1 VQAIK
6 SVKGIGLKTA
16 QRILVD
22 LKDKIQ
28 ELDVASNVVTPVA
41 ATANQQIASE
51 AVAALSMLGF
61 ASCSKPT
68 STIDPDLQTKVDSIL
83 QVKMSEIN
91 ATSGQAIV
99 MDMKGNI
106 KAMVGNGQ
114 KQSSSLMRPISL
126 HKALETGKVHL
137 SDTVDTEEGIAI
149 INGDTI
155 KDHNWHRGG
164 YGKITLKQG
173 LACNSSIAVAKAT
186 QMAGVEAVDSLV
198 TPLEMLKLFNGIIKN
213 DSLKSA
219 IRYYITDG
227 LGKQASSDKVEVAGF
242 SGRRTISLDNSEKPE
257 YAVEFIGYFPAD
269 EPKYSI
275 IVSMNKIGLPA
286 SGGLM
291 AGSVFKE
298 IADYM
303 NN

>member
-1 VQAIK
+1 MI
-6 SVKGIGLKTA
+6 LKNSLFN
-16 QRILVD
+16 ILTI
-22 LKDKIQ
+22 L
-28 ELDVASNVVTPVA
+28 L
-41 ATANQQIASE
+41 
-51 AVAALSMLGF
+51 LSS
-61 ASCSKPT
+61 SCTKPN
-68 STIDPDLQTKVDSIL
+68 STIDLNLQTKVDSIL
-83 QVKMSEIN
+83 QLKMSEIN
-91 ATSGQAIV
+91 AISGQTIV
-99 MDMKGNI
+99 MDMKSNI
-106 KAMVGNGQ
+106 KAMVGNSQ
-114 KQSSSLMRPISL
+114 KQASSLMRTISL

-173 LACNSSIAVAKAT
+173 LACESKIAVAKAL
-186 QMAGVEAVDSLV
+186 QIAGVEAVDSLV
-198 TPLEMLKLFNGIIKN
+198 TPLEMLKLFNGIIMN

-219 IRYYITDG
+219 FRYSITDG
-227 LGKQASSDKVEVAGF
+227 LGKPASSDKVEVAGF
-242 SGRRTISLDNSEKPE
+242 SGRRIISEEE

-291 AGSVFKE
+291 AGSVFRE
-298 IADYM
+298 IVECIIK
-303 NN
+303 

>member
-1 VQAIK
+1 MDK
-6 SVKGIGLKTA
+6 RKKKYSGLVLML
-16 QRILVD
+16 I
-22 LKDKIQ
+22 
-28 ELDVASNVVTPVA
+28 
-41 ATANQQIASE
+41 
-51 AVAALSMLGF
+51 SMLGF

-83 QVKMSEIN
+83 QLKMSEIN

-99 MDMKGNI
+99 MDMTGNI
-106 KAMVGNGQ
+106 KAMVGNGK
-114 KQSSSLMRPISL
+114 KQPSSLMRPISL

-137 SDTVDTEEGIAI
+137 SDTVDTEEGVAI

-155 KDHNWHRGG
+155 KDHNWLRGG

-186 QMAGVEAVDSLV
+186 QMAGVEVVDSLV

-219 IRYYITDG
+219 LRYYITDG
-227 LGKQASSDKVEVAGF
+227 LGQQASSEKVEVAGF
-242 SGRRTISLDNSEKPE
+242 SGRRTISEKPE

-291 AGSVFKE
+291 AGSVFRE
-298 IADYM
+298 IVDCIIK
-303 NN
+303 

>member
-1 VQAIK
+1 M
-6 SVKGIGLKTA
+6 TA
-16 QRILVD
+16 CI
-22 LKDKIQ
+22 
-28 ELDVASNVVTPVA
+28 
-41 ATANQQIASE
+41 
-51 AVAALSMLGF
+51 
-61 ASCSKPT
+61 PT
-68 STIDPDLQTKVDSIL
+68 KESTIDTTLQSKVDSIL
-83 QVKMSEIN
+83 QNKMSEIN
-91 ATSGQAIV
+91 AISGQAIV

-106 KAMVGNGQ
+106 KAMVGNGK
-114 KQSSSLMRPISL
+114 KQSSSLMRTISL

-173 LACNSSIAVAKAT
+173 LACNSSIAVAKAIK
-186 QMAGVEAVDSLV
+186 MAGVEAIDSLV

-213 DSLKSA
+213 DSLMSA
-219 IRYYITDG
+219 FRYCVTDG
-227 LGKQASSDKVEVAGF
+227 LGKQASSEKTEVAGF
-242 SGRRTISLDNSEKPE
+242 SGRSSISENE

-269 EPKYSI
+269 APKYSI

-291 AGSVFKE
+291 AGSVFKDIVDCMVAE
-298 IADYM
+298 
-303 NN
+303 

>member
-1 VQAIK
+1 MNLKLRIIIL
-6 SVKGIGLKTA
+6 GIAVL
-16 QRILVD
+16 
-22 LKDKIQ
+22 
-28 ELDVASNVVTPVA
+28 
-41 ATANQQIASE
+41 IAS
-51 AVAALSMLGF
+51 
-61 ASCSKPT
+61 CQNKQ
-68 STIDPDLQTKVDSIL
+68 STIDTALQTKVDSIL
-83 QVKMSEIN
+83 QNKMSEIN
-91 ATSGQAIV
+91 AISGQAIV
-99 MDMKGNI
+99 MNIQTGEI

-114 KQSSSLMRPISL
+114 KQPSSLMRTISF

-137 SDTVDTEEGIAI
+137 SDTIDTEEGVAI

-155 KDHNWHRGG
+155 KDHNWLRGG

-173 LACNSSIAVAKAT
+173 LACNSSIAVDKAT
-186 QMAGVEAVDSLV
+186 QMAGVEVMDSLV

-219 IRYYITDG
+219 LRYYITFG

-242 SGRRTISLDNSEKPE
+242 SGRRTISEKNPERIE

-269 EPKYSI
+269 KPQYFI

-291 AGSVFKE
+291 AGSVFSN
-298 IADYM
+298 IVDYM
-303 NN
+303 IE

>member
-1 VQAIK
+1 MSK
-6 SVKGIGLKTA
+6 HVKKC
-16 QRILVD
+16 RLV
-22 LKDKIQ
+22 LT
-28 ELDVASNVVTPVA
+28 LFLLLA
-41 ATANQQIASE
+41 
-51 AVAALSMLGF
+51 F
-61 ASCSKPT
+61 ASCNK
-68 STIDPDLQTKVDSIL
+68 STLSIDPDLQSNVDSIL
-83 QVKMSEIN
+83 QLKMSEIN
-91 ATSGQAIV
+91 AIFGQAIV
-99 MDMKGNI
+99 MDMIGNI

-114 KQSSSLMRPISL
+114 KQPSSLMRTVFL

-137 SDTVDTEEGIAI
+137 SDTVDTEEGVAI

-155 KDHNWHRGG
+155 KDHNWLRGG

-186 QMAGVEAVDSLV
+186 QMAGVEVVDSLV

-219 IRYYITDG
+219 LRYYITDG

-242 SGRRTISLDNSEKPE
+242 SGRSTISVDNSEKPE

-269 EPKYSI
+269 APKYSI
-275 IVSMNKIGLPA
+275 IVSMNKKGLPA

-291 AGSVFKE
+291 AGSVFKD
-298 IADYM
+298 IVDCIIK
-303 NN
+303 

>member
-1 VQAIK
+1 MVKK
-6 SVKGIGLKTA
+6 SIFLISCI
-16 QRILVD
+16 IL
-22 LKDKIQ
+22 LTSCT
-28 ELDVASNVVTPVA
+28 ESN
-41 ATANQQIASE
+41 
-51 AVAALSMLGF
+51 
-61 ASCSKPT
+61 

-83 QVKMSEIN
+83 QSKMSEIN
-91 ATSGQAIV
+91 TISGQAIV
-99 MDMKGNI
+99 MDMEGNI

-114 KQSSSLMRPISL
+114 KQVSSLMHTVSL
-126 HKALETGKVHL
+126 HKALETCKVHL

-173 LACNSSIAVAKAT
+173 LACESKIAVAKAL
-186 QMAGVEAVDSLV
+186 QMAGVETVDSLV

-219 IRYYITDG
+219 LRYYITDG

-242 SGRRTISLDNSEKPE
+242 SGRSTISVENSEKPE

-269 EPKYSI
+269 APKYSI

-291 AGSVFKE
+291 AGSVFKD
-298 IADYM
+298 IVDYM
-303 NN
+303 AAK

>member
-1 VQAIK
+1 M
-6 SVKGIGLKTA
+6 
-16 QRILVD
+16 
-22 LKDKIQ
+22 
-28 ELDVASNVVTPVA
+28 E
-41 ATANQQIASE
+41 
-51 AVAALSMLGF
+51 
-61 ASCSKPT
+61 
-68 STIDPDLQTKVDSIL
+68 
-83 QVKMSEIN
+83 
-91 ATSGQAIV
+91 
-99 MDMKGNI
+99 GNI

-114 KQSSSLMRPISL
+114 KQASSLMRIVSL

-137 SDTVDTEEGIAI
+137 SDTIDTEEGIAI

-213 DSLKSA
+213 DSLRSTF
-219 IRYYITDG
+219 RYCITDG
-227 LGKQASSDKVEVAGF
+227 LGRPASTDKVEVAGL
-242 SGRRTISLDNSEKPE
+242 SGRNVVSKANPEKPE

-275 IVSMNKIGLPA
+275 IVSMNKIGYPA
-286 SGGLM
+286 SGGIM
-291 AGSVFKE
+291 AGSVFKD
-298 IADYM
+298 IVDYIVK
-303 NN
+303 

>member
-1 VQAIK
+1 MKKTI
-6 SVKGIGLKTA
+6 IGVCMATMIA
-16 QRILVD
+16 C
-22 LKDKIQ
+22 
-28 ELDVASNVVTPVA
+28 TP
-41 ATANQQIASE
+41 TKQ
-51 AVAALSMLGF
+51 
-61 ASCSKPT
+61 
-68 STIDPDLQTKVDSIL
+68 STIDTTLQFKVDSIL
-83 QVKMSEIN
+83 QNKMSEIN
-91 ATSGQAIV
+91 AISGQAIV
-99 MDMKGNI
+99 LDIQKDEV
-106 KAMVGNGQ
+106 KAMVGNGK
-114 KQSSSLMRPISL
+114 KQPSSLLRTVSI

-173 LACNSSIAVAKAT
+173 LACNSGIAVAKAT
-186 QMAGVEAVDSLV
+186 QMAGVESVDSLI

-219 IRYYITDG
+219 LRYYITDG

-242 SGRRTISLDNSEKPE
+242 SGRSTISVDNSEKPE

-275 IVSMNKIGLPA
+275 IVSLNKVGLPA

-291 AGSVFKE
+291 AGSVFKD
-298 IADYM
+298 IVDYM
-303 NN
+303 NNH